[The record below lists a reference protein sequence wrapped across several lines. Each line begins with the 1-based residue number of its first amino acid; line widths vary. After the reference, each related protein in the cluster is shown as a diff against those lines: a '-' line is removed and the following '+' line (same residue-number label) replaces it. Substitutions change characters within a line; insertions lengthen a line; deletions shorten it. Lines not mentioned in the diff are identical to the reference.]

1 MRWLLWSLS
10 GLTACGASI
19 ESSTVGQTGQP
30 GVVATT
36 ATSFLQP
43 TSVPSGSAAPL
54 PALAPPTSLADL
66 AVAPTGAPAE
76 EALAGFATVWGDAD
90 WFVEPKTEARSFK
103 LATFKKGS
111 RQTQLDATV
120 PVRILKVHG
129 DFLEVSG
136 SPYADALN
144 LDFGCS
150 LLTLGVDRFTN
161 DEANVDLRLFVRRKD
176 LAPVV
181 TKRFERTFEDGSS
194 LLLLPGAN
202 LLKAAEGVLVRV
214 GGGLALVPG
223 ELSVGHSFASFPARV
238 PEVSPSE
245 SKFILSGVED
255 VRLAGRPIDLSGV
268 PFANTLSRVEARGD
282 RTLGSLDGRCTSAT
296 VSAPNNAVTPPKPG
310 VGNLFGNGLSMGG
323 LGMTNEPHWVLPR
336 GSKLTCDLGKS
347 ALTLKTSHRVEE
359 NAEPCM
365 KVTIAIDSPFLVGP
379 LFEPS
384 AQTMRCCAPRSALV
398 KVTPPPVTPGIGLGG
413 LTGGHLSG
421 KKQKPQEPKPP
432 KPRPDPFKSRE

>member
-1 MRWLLWSLS
+1 M
-10 GLTACGASI
+10 
-19 ESSTVGQTGQP
+19 P
-30 GVVATT
+30 K
-36 ATSFLQP
+36 P
-43 TSVPSGSAAPL
+43 
-54 PALAPPTSLADL
+54 APPTPLADL

-90 WFVEPKTEARSFK
+90 WFVEPKVESRSFK

-111 RQTQLDATV
+111 RQAQLDATV
-120 PVRILKVHG
+120 PLRILKVHG

-150 LLTLGVDRFTN
+150 LLTLGVDQFTN
-161 DEANVDLRLFVRRKD
+161 HEANVDLRLFVRRKD

-194 LLLLPGAN
+194 VLLLPGAN

-214 GGGLALVPG
+214 GGGLALVPSDV
-223 ELSVGHSFASFPARV
+223 SVGHSFASLPTRV

-245 SKFILSGVED
+245 GKFILSGVED

-268 PFANTLSRVEARGD
+268 PFANTIARVESRGD
-282 RTLGSLDGRCTSAT
+282 RTLGLLDGRCISAT

-310 VGNLFGNGLSMGG
+310 VGALFGNGLGFGG
-323 LGMTNEPHWVLPR
+323 LGMMNEPHWVLPR

-359 NAEPCM
+359 KAEPCLQ
-365 KVTIAIDSPFLVGP
+365 VTIAIDSPFLLGP
-379 LFEPS
+379 SIERS
-384 AQTMRCCAPRSALV
+384 AQTMRCCAARSALV
-398 KVTPPPVTPGIGLGG
+398 KVTPPPMTPGIGLGG

-421 KKQKPQEPKPP
+421 KKQKPNEPKPKTGEP
-432 KPRPDPFKSRE
+432 KPKSKP